1 MIADQAQGEIEVFQF
16 QVYSVVGLSPL
27 HFFCSTVNIKIENLR
42 QEEKGVQDNILKI
55 IGFFTPDE
63 LSLAYQYEQI

>member
-1 MIADQAQGEIEVFQF
+1 MIADQGQGEIEVFQF
-16 QVYSVVGLSPL
+16 QVYSVVGLCL
-27 HFFCSTVNIKIENLR
+27 LNFFCSTVNIKIENLR

-63 LSLAYQYEQI
+63 LSLAYQYEQT